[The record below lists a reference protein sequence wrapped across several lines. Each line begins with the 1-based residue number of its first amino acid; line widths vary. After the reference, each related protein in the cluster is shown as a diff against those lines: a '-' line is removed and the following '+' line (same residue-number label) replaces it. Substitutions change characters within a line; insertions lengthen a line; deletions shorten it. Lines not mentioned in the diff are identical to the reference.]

1 MGSLADLQK
10 LLTQRDER
18 ISQLER
24 LIREKDD
31 LIQELKCQLDKYQS
45 IIPAVSRKSAIQ
57 NGPRT
62 KRANGI
68 SAEPQGVRFEGRYL
82 TELKQ
87 KYPKSE
93 SSRDFIRRAI
103 QDNDFMK
110 NLEVGQIHE
119 IVECMYPVEY
129 KPGSMIIREGDIG
142 SLVYVIEEGTVEVT
156 KAGTKLC
163 TMGPGKVF
171 GELAILYN
179 CTRTASVKALSSCKL
194 WAIDRQSFQSI
205 MMRSGIRRQKEY
217 TDFLKSVPK
226 LKDLPEEILNQ
237 VADNLDESHY
247 SNGEYIIRQGAR
259 GDTFYIIAKGKV
271 KVTKKDKKTSQEVFI
286 RTLQKGDFF
295 GERALQTEEVRTANI
310 IADDKDGVDCLCL
323 DRDSYTQLISSL
335 GEVSLRQ
342 YEDEKKDR
350 LADIPEDI
358 LSLRLHDFCVIST
371 LGVGG
376 FGRVDLVQVKNDPA
390 NRTYALKQLKK
401 YHIVETRQQEHI
413 MNEKNIMLE
422 TRCSFITRLY
432 RTFKDTKYLYMLLE
446 ACLGGEL
453 WTLLRDKGSFDD
465 GTTRFYT
472 ACVLEA
478 FVYLHGRGIVYRD
491 LKPENVLLDTTG
503 YVKLVDFGFAKKIG
517 HGRKTWTFCG
527 TPEYVSPE
535 IILNKGH
542 DLSTDL
548 WSLGVFMF
556 ELLTGN
562 PPFTG
567 SDPMRTYNMILKGI
581 DAIDFPRKI
590 TKNANGL
597 IKKLCRDTPSE
608 RLGFGRGGTKD
619 IAKNKWFEGF
629 NWEGL
634 RKLSLKPPY
643 IPQVRSNVDTSN
655 FDEYPD
661 DDDIPPDDVTGWDKD
676 F

>member
-1 MGSLADLQK
+1 
-10 LLTQRDER
+10 
-18 ISQLER
+18 
-24 LIREKDD
+24 
-31 LIQELKCQLDKYQS
+31 
-45 IIPAVSRKSAIQ
+45 
-57 NGPRT
+57 
-62 KRANGI
+62 
-68 SAEPQGVRFEGRYL
+68 
-82 TELKQ
+82 
-87 KYPKSE
+87 
-93 SSRDFIRRAI
+93 
-103 QDNDFMK
+103 MK
-110 NLEVGQIHE
+110 NLELGQIQE

-129 KPGSMIIREGDIG
+129 KPDSMIIKEGDIG

-156 KAGTKLC
+156 KSGTKLC

-179 CTRTASVKALSSCKL
+179 CTRTASVKAQTKCKL

-237 VADNLDESHY
+237 VADNLDECHY
-247 SNGEYIIRQGAR
+247 TNGEYIIRQGAR
-259 GDTFYIIAKGKV
+259 GDTFYIIAKGQV
-271 KVTKKDKKTSQEVFI
+271 KVTKKDKKTSEEAVL

-295 GERALQTEEVRTANI
+295 GERALQNEEVRTANI
-310 IADDKDGVDCLCL
+310 VADNKDGVDCLCL

-371 LGVGG
+371 IGIGG
-376 FGRVDLVQVKNDPA
+376 FGRVDLVQVKNDPTK
-390 NRTYALKQLKK
+390 RTYALKQLKK
-401 YHIVETRQQEHI
+401 HHIVETRQQEHI
-413 MNEKNIMLE
+413 MNEKNIMIE
-422 TRCSFITRLY
+422 TKCPFITR
-432 RTFKDTKYLYMLLE
+432 
-446 ACLGGEL
+446 
-453 WTLLRDKGSFDD
+453 GSFDD
-465 GTTRFYT
+465 SMTRFYT
-472 ACVLEA
+472 ACVLDA

-491 LKPENVLLDTTG
+491 LKPENVLLDVTG

-562 PPFTG
+562 PPFNG
-567 SDPMRTYNMILKGI
+567 SDPMRIYNMILKGI

-590 TKNANGL
+590 TKNGNYL
-597 IKKLCRDTPSE
+597 IKKLCSNMTSSSSSLTFIYDT
-608 RLGFGRGGTKD
+608 F
-619 IAKNKWFEGF
+619 
-629 NWEGL
+629 
-634 RKLSLKPPY
+634 
-643 IPQVRSNVDTSN
+643 QVKSNVDTSN